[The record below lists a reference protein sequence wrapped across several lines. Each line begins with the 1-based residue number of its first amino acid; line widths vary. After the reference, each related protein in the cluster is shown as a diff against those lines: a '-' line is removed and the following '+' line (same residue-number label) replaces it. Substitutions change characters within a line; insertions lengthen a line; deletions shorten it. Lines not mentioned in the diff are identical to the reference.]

1 MLKTWLKEAGIK
13 DVGTYF
19 GLSKP
24 KKELD
29 LMQIPYKNISIK
41 SYMHGYRKLKYI
53 VIHKLCN
60 IIMDKI
66 VKGRIIRL
74 EF

>member
-13 DVGTYF
+13 DVGAYF

-53 VIHKLCN
+53 FIHKICN

-74 EF
+74 DF